1 MRRRILAAFT
11 VCAALMLAACGR
23 QQEQTPEN
31 TTETAAKTETE
42 SQGTE
47 LTLWTYPVGD
57 WGNKSVVSNLISEFQ
72 KQYPGYHVSVEYLDY
87 VAGDEKVEQAAK
99 DGTLPDLVLE
109 GPERLVAN
117 WGDKGWMAD
126 LSDLWESGTAGE
138 IYEPVR
144 DACRHGNGEYYEFPL
159 CMTTHCMVINRDL
172 FEKAGAL
179 AYIDEESRTWTTDDF
194 VRAVEALTAYGQ
206 KEAGIVYCAGQGGDQ
221 GTRALV
227 TNLCGGAF
235 TDEAHAKYVFD
246 SPENIEALQL
256 LKDLEG
262 ISFDKDALGTDEIER
277 FVKGE
282 LAMAFCWNVSV
293 EISQTVSHPDL
304 DFDML
309 PMAFPSDEGEPTLQ
323 GGIWGLGIF
332 DSGDA
337 AKLGAAKD
345 FIRFFTEDDKN
356 YARAVLASAYW
367 PVREMPEL
375 YANDVLMKEYSVF
388 TQYLGDYYQVTPG
401 WADVRTAWWNMLQ
414 EVGDGA
420 DIPQAVKKF
429 NDTANAAAQAAE
441 NEQESGAAQAAEE
454 QQSPDAV

>member
-1 MRRRILAAFT
+1 MRRISILMLT
-11 VCAALMLAACGR
+11 MCMSLSLAACGR
-23 QQEQTPEN
+23 RETPQTDVQ
-31 TTETAAKTETE
+31 TETE
-42 SQGTE
+42 QEVTE

-57 WGNKSVVSNLISEFQ
+57 WGNKSAVSNLIAEFHR
-72 KQYPGYHVSVEYLDY
+72 QYPEYHVSVEYLDY
-87 VAGDEKVEQAAK
+87 ASGDEKVAQAAA
-99 DGTLPDLVLE
+99 DGKLPDLVLE
-109 GPERLVAN
+109 GPERLVAD
-117 WGDKGWMAD
+117 WGDKGWMLD
-126 LSDLWESGTAGE
+126 LSDLWESETTEE

-144 DACRHGNGEYYEFPL
+144 NACRYGSGAFYEFPL

-179 AYIDEESRTWTTDDF
+179 SYIDEESHTWTTDGF
-194 VRAVEALTAYGQ
+194 VHAVEALKKYGQ
-206 KEAGIVYCAGQGGDQ
+206 EDAGIIYCAGQGGDQ

-235 TDEAHAKYVFD
+235 TDEEHTKYVFD
-246 SPENIEALQL
+246 SPENVEALEL
-256 LKDLEG
+256 LKDLDG
-262 ISFDKDALGTDEIER
+262 ISFDKNALGTDEIER

-293 EISQTVSHPDL
+293 EISQTVNHPDL

-309 PMAFPSDEGEPTLQ
+309 PMAFPSDDGEPTLQ
-323 GGIWGLGIF
+323 GGIWGFGIF
-332 DSGDA
+332 DNKDE
-337 AKLGAAKD
+337 AKAEAAKD

-356 YARAVLASAYW
+356 YARAVLVSTYW

-401 WADVRTAWWNMLQ
+401 WADARTAWWNMLQ
-414 EVGDGA
+414 EIGDGA

-441 NEQESGAAQAAEE
+441 DESEDAAQTAKSETESGME
-454 QQSPDAV
+454 